1 MTEQHLAEVDGGRRR
16 AAARAA
22 SGVELDDVDADAAF
36 AAAAWSALV
45 EPGDGVGGAL
55 RRLLGPVRALEV
67 VTAAVPDPADPD
79 RVRPDE
85 VLTALAG
92 TGHDLDGPRVRAA
105 LRRWAPRAT
114 ADRCVGAVRSAV
126 HVGARLLVPGTEAW
140 PAALD
145 DLADHAPAALWVRGP
160 LPLPPVSRAV
170 SLVGA
175 RASSAYGTQVAAD
188 LAGALGDRGR
198 VVVSGGAYGIDGTAH
213 RAALRTRASTVSVT
227 AGGVDR
233 FYPRGHDE
241 LLRRVVDGGA
251 LVSEVVCGTTPSR
264 WRFLQRNRIIAALG
278 GATVVVEAG
287 RRSGTLNTAGH
298 ASVLGRPVGAV
309 PGPVTSPSSAGCHAL
324 LRSGLATCVTGVV
337 EVIELLDGAAAWHDA
352 TGPRADDDPDRP
364 LPEVRRVL
372 DALSP
377 KSPRQPDDLAR
388 ATGLDGAELR
398 GVLAELELLGRVRRT
413 ERGWLRAG

>member
-1 MTEQHLAEVDGGRRR
+1 VTHARLGTVDPARRR
-16 AAARAA
+16 AAARAVA
-22 SGVELDDVDADAAF
+22 GADLDDAAADVAF
-36 AAAAWSALV
+36 SAAAWSALV

-67 VTAAVPDPADPD
+67 VVAAVPDPGDVD
-79 RVRPDE
+79 GVRPAE

-92 TGHDLDGPRVRAA
+92 TGHELDGPRVRAA

-114 ADRCVGAVRSAV
+114 ADRCVGAVRAAV
-126 HVGARLLVPGTEAW
+126 HVGARLLVPGTDAW
-140 PAALD
+140 PRALD

-160 LPLPPVSRAV
+160 LALPPARRAV

-213 RAALRTRASTVSVT
+213 RAALGTPASTVSVT

-241 LLRRVVDGGA
+241 LLRRVVDQGA

-264 WRFLQRNRIIAALG
+264 WRFLERSRLPYVALASRKPPTSWS
-278 GATVVVEAG
+278 GAF
-287 RRSGTLNTAGH
+287 
-298 ASVLGRPVGAV
+298 
-309 PGPVTSPSSAGCHAL
+309 C
-324 LRSGLATCVTGVV
+324 LRLP
-337 EVIELLDGAAAWHDA
+337 
-352 TGPRADDDPDRP
+352 PRAEPA
-364 LPEVRRVL
+364 LEEV
-372 DALSP
+372 AE
-377 KSPRQPDDLAR
+377 LA
-388 ATGLDGAELR
+388 AGEADGGDEDEGAEEIHTLS
-398 GVLAELELLGRVRRT
+398 AH
-413 ERGWLRAG
+413 